1 MLKMDPRP
9 QFGDN
14 LKLLEDAKETCL
26 SSASPN
32 SNCHGKMQSA
42 LQSTQLLYDQMIDE
56 YKLKYAMMMPNRPA
70 QTPPM

>member
-1 MLKMDPRP
+1 MLKMDARP

-26 SSASPN
+26 SSASPDG
-32 SNCHGKMQSA
+32 NCHRKMQSA
-42 LQSTQLLYDQMIDE
+42 LKSTQLLFDQVIDE
-56 YKLKYAMMMPNRPA
+56 YKLKYAMMIPNRPA